1 MLKRFSLSLLALSA
15 LLSAGAGHDH
25 SAHYTDT
32 AFDYKLEAT
41 KVNENSWC
49 FLGKL
54 EGPSKANAGNMVN
67 TCYVQTNDSYVVI
80 DSGPSYQYAK
90 QAYKVMKEIKELP
103 VKVVIATHDHDDHW
117 LGNSYYKEK
126 FNAELVGPMIINKN
140 FKAGD
145 QTRMFRVLPE
155 NAIKG
160 TKIVKLDTIVD
171 KKMTREIGGET
182 FELIP
187 IGQKAHTP
195 EDLFVYMPKR
205 KALFAG
211 DLAMNG
217 RITSNRHGSLIGQL
231 KAIEMMKEKGY
242 ETFVP
247 GHGFDTSKT
256 GMDEAEQYFTL
267 LNERVLQALEDDVDP
282 SELSEVI
289 TMSEFKDKAMFKA
302 LNGQNVAEAFTE
314 MEFAEE

>member
-1 MLKRFSLSLLALSA
+1 MLKRLSLSLLTVTAM
-15 LLSAGAGHDH
+15 LSAGTGHDH
-25 SAHYTDT
+25 AAHKNDA

-41 KVNENSWC
+41 KVNDNAWC

-54 EGPSKANAGNMVN
+54 EGPSKENAGNMVN
-67 TCYVQTNDSYVVI
+67 TCYVQTKDSYVVI

-90 QAYKVMKEIKELP
+90 QAYAVMKEIKELP
-103 VKVVIATHDHDDHW
+103 VKVVITTHDHDDHW
-117 LGNSYYKEK
+117 LGNSYYKET
-126 FNAELVGPMIINKN
+126 FGAELLGPAIINRN
-140 FKAGD
+140 FKEGD

-160 TKIVKLDTIVD
+160 TKIVHVDTIVD
-171 KKMTREIGGET
+171 KKMTREIGGEV

-217 RITSNRHGSLIGQL
+217 RITSNRHGSLLGQL
-231 KAIEMMKEKGY
+231 KAIGMMKDTEY

-247 GHGFDTSKT
+247 GHGFDTGKT
-256 GMDEAEQYFTL
+256 GMDEAEQYFSL
-267 LNERVLQALEDDVDP
+267 LHERVLQALEDDVDP

-289 TMSEFKDKAMFKA
+289 TMNEFKDKAMFNA